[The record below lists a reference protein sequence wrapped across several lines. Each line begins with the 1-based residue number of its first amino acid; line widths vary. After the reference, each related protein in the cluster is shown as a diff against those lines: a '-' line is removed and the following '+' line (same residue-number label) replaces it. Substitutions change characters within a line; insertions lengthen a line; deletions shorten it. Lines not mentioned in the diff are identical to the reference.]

1 MMDYIIMMAILIPV
15 SFVFIGVTVL
25 MAESRIGRQIA
36 EFMIPAAGLVVGIA
50 IAAGI
55 ADKIL

>member
-1 MMDYIIMMAILIPV
+1 MMAILIPV